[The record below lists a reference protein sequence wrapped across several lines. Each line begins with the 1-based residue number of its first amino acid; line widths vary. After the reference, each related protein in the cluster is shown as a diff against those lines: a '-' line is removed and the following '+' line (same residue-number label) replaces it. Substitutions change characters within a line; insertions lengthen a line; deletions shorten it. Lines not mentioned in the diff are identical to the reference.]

1 MAKKTFLTQLRVLGL
16 VGAML
21 VSSPCLGLS
30 SANIMVVLLSNGLSI
45 LGGLGLLTSAAID
58 IAQQQTNSTT
68 LTVAHSNVEAASLLT
83 LGISEALF
91 IVSTEMGG
99 AKLINRIDEVATG
112 MTSVGFILLAA
123 GIWSNTMT
131 TIFVGSILVGSF
143 FVSRALLLPLVI
155 KAHRASFKT
164 SDIALLGGLTIFGNI
179 AGFMLTWATFDTAPY
194 SRHLSQTG
202 NILLGLV
209 NPIVFMGLTINLLR
223 NLGEEAAPW
232 A

>member
-1 MAKKTFLTQLRVLGL
+1 MATKTILTQLRVISL

-21 VSSPCLGLS
+21 VSSPCLALS
-30 SANIMVVLLSNGLSI
+30 SANIMVILGSNALSF
-45 LGGLGLLTSAAID
+45 LGGLGLLTSASLD
-58 IAQQQTNSTT
+58 IAQQQTNSSS
-68 LTVAHSNVEAASLLT
+68 LSIAHSNVEAVSLLC

-164 SDIALLGGLTIFGNI
+164 SDIVLLGALTIFGNI
-179 AGFMLTWATFDTAPY
+179 AGFMLTWGTFDTAPY
-194 SRHLSQTG
+194 ARHLSQTG
-202 NILLGLV
+202 NILLGLL
-209 NPIVFMGLTINLLR
+209 NPIVFTGLTINLLR